1 MNDITLKLEQLGFS
15 SYEAK
20 AYYALIRKHPANGYE
35 IGKIGK
41 IPSAKIYETLHRLV
55 VKGAIVESGTD
66 SGRYYP
72 VPPETLLAKIQE
84 QFTTM
89 IQQLEA
95 SLKETEPV
103 PDMEVNL
110 NFSGYDHFL
119 ARAAKVIQ
127 QASSSLLLSLW
138 PEEGFLLNDW
148 LAGADKRGVRV
159 IAGIFGKPV
168 IDAGYYVNLE
178 SCGVSS
184 HARLAKQL
192 NVVIGD
198 DKEVVIGEVDS
209 NGQTEGV
216 WTTTGSI
223 VLIAKEYIKHDMW
236 GHALIAALGE
246 SRFRQLCADN
256 PVLSYLIKKR

>member
-41 IPSAKIYETLHRLV
+41 IPSAKIYEALHRLV

-66 SGRYYP
+66 SGKYYP

-89 IQQLEA
+89 IQDLEF
-95 SLKETEPV
+95 SLKRTEPV
-103 PDMEVNL
+103 PDMEINL
-110 NFSGYDHFL
+110 NFSGYDNFI
-119 ARAAKVIQ
+119 AKAVKTIQ
-127 QASSSLLLSLW
+127 QVNSSLLLSLW
-138 PEEGFLLNDW
+138 PEEEFLLRDS
-148 LAGADKRGVRV
+148 LANASRRGVRV
-159 IAGIFGKPV
+159 IAGIFGRPPAET
-168 IDAGYYVNLE
+168 DYYVNLE
-178 SCGVSS
+178 TCGLSS
-184 HARLAKQL
+184 RDRLAKRL

-198 DKEVVIGEVDS
+198 DQEVVICEVES
-209 NGQTEGV
+209 NGQAEGV

-223 VLIAKEYIKHDMW
+223 VLVAKEYIKHDMW
-236 GHALIAALGE
+236 GHALIEALGE
-246 SRFRQLCADN
+246 SRFRQLCVDS